1 MKLTSAAILLAAF
14 FTQTVLAQSTGR
26 VFVTNER
33 SNTVSVINGTT
44 HQFEATIAI

>member
-33 SNTVSVINGTT
+33 SNTVSVIMV
-44 HQFEATIAI
+44 QLIKLKPQ